1 MPALSAAV
9 RRLERRAAQAPALIE
24 PAVKALDAA
33 LTALDEARGHLEAA
47 LRAADHDPR
56 ELERIEER
64 LFALRAAARKYNV
77 PVDELAALAAR
88 YAADLGLIDAGA
100 ERLAAL
106 EAAAGEAAA
115 RYRAGRRR
123 RCPTARRKAAE
134 KLDKAVN
141 GELKPLKLERAKF
154 STEIA
159 AEPQAPGPH
168 GIDRVEFWVQTN
180 PGTRP
185 GPLMKVASGGELAR
199 FLLALKVVLADRG
212 SAPTLVFD
220 EIDTGVGG
228 AVADAIGVRLARLSP
243 PRAGD
248 RGDACAAGRRARRPA
263 LSHHQGRA
271 RQGQARRDP
280 RHRGRRRRRREE
292 IARMLAGAEI
302 TDEARAAA
310 ERLIKAAG

>member
-1 MPALSAAV
+1 
-9 RRLERRAAQAPALIE
+9 LE
-24 PAVKALDAA
+24 K
-33 LTALDEARGHLEAA
+33 
-47 LRAADHDPR
+47 
-56 ELERIEER
+56 IEER
-64 LFALRAAARKYNV
+64 LFALRAAGRKYNS
-77 PVDELAALAAR
+77 PVDALNALAEK
-88 YAADLGLIDAGA
+88 YAADLALIDAGA

-106 EAAAGEAAA
+106 EKAAKDAAAQNSAAA
-115 RYRAGRRR
+115 SALSA
-123 RCPTARRKAAE
+123 ARKKAAE

-154 STEIA
+154 STQVESDA
-159 AEPQAPGPH
+159 AAAGPN

-212 SAPTLVFD
+212 SAPTLIFD

-228 AVADAIGVRLARLSP
+228 AVADAIGVRLARLGSRVQVVTVTHAP
-243 PRAGD
+243 QVAARAE
-248 RGDACAAGRRARRPA
+248 RHYLITKDALEKGRRVATRVTELAAP
-263 LSHHQGRA
+263 
-271 RQGQARRDP
+271 
-280 RHRGRRRRRREE
+280 RRREE

-310 ERLIKAAG
+310 EKLIRAAG